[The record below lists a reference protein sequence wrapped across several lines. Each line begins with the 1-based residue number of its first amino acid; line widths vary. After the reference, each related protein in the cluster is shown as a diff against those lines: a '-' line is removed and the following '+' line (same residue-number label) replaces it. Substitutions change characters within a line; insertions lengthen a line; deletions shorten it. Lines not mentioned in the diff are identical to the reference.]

1 MCGIGGIFNLQE
13 GKLQN
18 LSDSLL
24 LINKTQK
31 HRGPDGDNIYFSKNE
46 ICGLAHVRLGILD
59 LKNGEQPLKIGNH
72 IITFNGELYN
82 YAEIKDR
89 INNEFTFKTKTDTE
103 VLLNLYIKHQSECIN
118 YIKGM
123 FSFAIYNENENT
135 LFCSRDRFGIK
146 PFYYTIQNN
155 IFYFASEIKALLPF
169 VKDKKIDINALQD
182 YLSFQYVIG
191 DKTLFDG
198 IKQLMPAHTLQI
210 KNNKIVIKK
219 YWEIQ
224 YEPDV
229 YHTKKYYIETL
240 RELFHESIKLQLG
253 NEDNIGAY
261 VSGGIDSSIT
271 AILAARERN
280 KIKGFHGRFTDFPGY
295 DESIYAKEL
304 IQHGIDLNIV
314 DITSLDFI
322 ENIESAIYYMDYPEA
337 GPGLF
342 PQYIMAKKA
351 SSQVKILIGGQGG
364 DEMFGGYVRYLIAYF
379 EQCIKGAINGTLN
392 NGKFVVT
399 YESIIPSLTKLKQYM
414 PMLKDFWTTGLF
426 DSKDSRYYNLINRF
440 KSIEPLINWN
450 NFNTNYNIF
459 EEYKKIYHADNLT
472 NASYFDEMTHYDF
485 KSSLPALLHVE
496 DRVNSAFGIESRV
509 PFLDYELFEFSA
521 TVPSNIKFED
531 GKLKNLLIEAFKP
544 DLPEKIYNRTDK
556 MGFPV
561 PLNEWFKTDKKI
573 KEFIFDTFSKSN
585 RFYLKNGALDLILKS
600 DSNTYNR
607 NLWGMLCLELWQQKF
622 ID

>member
-46 ICGLAHVRLGILD
+46 ICGLSHVRLGILD

-103 VLLNLYIKHQSECIN
+103 VLLNLYIKYQSECIN

-240 RELFHESIKLQLG
+240 RELFHNSIKLQIG
-253 NEDNIGAY
+253 KEDNIGAY

-295 DESIYAKEL
+295 DESNYAKEL
-304 IQHGIDLNIV
+304 IEFGVDLNIV

-322 ENIESAIYYMDYPEA
+322 ENIKSAIYHMDYPEA

-342 PQYIMAKKA
+342 PQYMMAKRA
-351 SSQVKILIGGQGG
+351 SNQVRVLIGGQGG

-426 DSKDSRYYNLINRF
+426 DSKDSRYYSLINRF
-440 KSIEPLINWN
+440 KSIESLIDWN
-450 NFNTNYNIF
+450 IFNIDYNIF
-459 EEYKKIYHADNLT
+459 DEYKKIYHADNLT